1 MSPCMERRPSEVTRP
16 PATPPST
23 LWPPTFPECPE
34 RITPSTPRSPSPA
47 SLVTVRWTEVTTLT
61 PTPSARLS
69 TSAPLTAPEVWPS
82 TASSAPTEPS
92 STRTTSSATGGSTLT
107 APPPLTSTASMM
119 STLLRET
126 LWPEL
131 LATLRLTTLPPPPLM
146 TATPPPLLSTLLRLL
161 DAEPGVRDPQ
171 AAPAGEEDSKQDLQ
185 RQVTASNN
193 ISRLCISSQCNVP
206 HT

>member
-1 MSPCMERRPSEVTRP
+1 MLMLLPLMPMLPLPCSRAPSPVCQGRT
-16 PATPPST
+16 
-23 LWPPTFPECPE
+23 
-34 RITPSTPRSPSPA
+34 TPSMLRCQSQG
-47 SLVTVRWTEVTTLT
+47 LVARVRWTEVTTRTLRL
-61 PTPSARLS
+61 SARLS
-69 TSAPLTAPEVWPS
+69 TSARPMALVGSPS

-119 STLLRET
+119 STLLGET

-185 RQVTASNN
+185 RQVTASSN